1 MAKLKPNEKRVQLSF
16 QRPEDLRLWAF
27 MEKRAYECRWEL
39 PTFILASLTEAFK
52 DRMEEDEVDSIAAE
66 AAQKVR
72 ERTAVAA
79 PEPPTMP
86 VVPPPAK
93 PQPVSMERALC
104 DMYRRL
110 RLAGYPTPA
119 KPQPVSMERA
129 LNDAEAQIAALDQV
143 AVKAMGKRVVR
154 KGVPSPPPLP
164 R

>member
-16 QRPEDLRLWAF
+16 QRPEDLRLFSF
-27 MEKRAYECRWEL
+27 MEREAYRCRWEL

-52 DRMEEDEVDSIAAE
+52 DRMEEDEVESIAAE

-72 ERTAVAA
+72 ERTAV
-79 PEPPTMP
+79 PVPDLPPMP
-86 VVPPPAK
+86 VAPP
-93 PQPVSMERALC
+93 
-104 DMYRRL
+104 
-110 RLAGYPTPA
+110 PA

-129 LNDAEAQIAALDQV
+129 LNDAEAQIAALDAV
-143 AVKAMGKRVVR
+143 AAKTMGKRVVR

>member
-16 QRPEDLRLWAF
+16 QRPEDLRLFAF

-39 PTFILASLTEAFK
+39 PTFILASLTEAFADK
-52 DRMEEDEVDSIAAE
+52 MAEAEVETLAAE

-72 ERTAVAA
+72 ERTAVAV
-79 PEPPTMP
+79 PEPPPMP
-86 VVPPPAK
+86 SAAP
-93 PQPVSMERALC
+93 
-104 DMYRRL
+104 
-110 RLAGYPTPA
+110 PA

-129 LNDAEAQIAALDQV
+129 LNDAEAQIAALDAV
-143 AVKAMGKRVVR
+143 AAKTMGKRVAR

>member
-1 MAKLKPNEKRVQLSF
+1 MAKLTPGEKRVQLSF

-27 MEKRAYECRWEL
+27 MEKRAYECRWNMD
-39 PTFILASLTEAFK
+39 TFILASLTEAFK
-52 DRMEEDEVDSIAAE
+52 DRMEEDEVESIAAE

-72 ERTAVAA
+72 ERTAVAV
-79 PEPPTMP
+79 PEPPPMP
-86 VVPPPAK
+86 VAP
-93 PQPVSMERALC
+93 
-104 DMYRRL
+104 
-110 RLAGYPTPA
+110 PA

-164 R
+164 K

>member
-16 QRPEDLRLWAF
+16 QRPEDLRLFAF

-39 PTFILASLTEAFK
+39 PTFILASLTEAFADK
-52 DRMEEDEVDSIAAE
+52 MAEAEVETLAAE

-72 ERTAVAA
+72 ERTAVAV
-79 PEPPTMP
+79 PEPPPMP
-86 VVPPPAK
+86 VAPP
-93 PQPVSMERALC
+93 
-104 DMYRRL
+104 
-110 RLAGYPTPA
+110 PA

-154 KGVPSPPPLP
+154 KGVPPMPTITKGM
-164 R
+164 

>member
-16 QRPEDLRLWAF
+16 QRPEDLRLFSF
-27 MEKRAYECRWEL
+27 MEREAYRCRWEL

-52 DRMEEDEVDSIAAE
+52 DRMEEDEVESIAAE

-72 ERTAVAA
+72 ERTAVAV
-79 PEPPTMP
+79 PEPPPM
-86 VVPPPAK
+86 PPAA
-93 PQPVSMERALC
+93 P
-104 DMYRRL
+104 
-110 RLAGYPTPA
+110 PA

-129 LNDAEAQIAALDQV
+129 LNDAEAQIAALDAV
-143 AVKAMGKRVVR
+143 AAKTMGKRVAR

>member
-1 MAKLKPNEKRVQLSF
+1 MAKLKQGEKRVQLSF
-16 QRPEDLRLWAF
+16 QRPEDLRLFAF

-52 DRMEEDEVDSIAAE
+52 DRMEEDEVESIAAE

-72 ERTAVAA
+72 ERTAVAV
-79 PEPPTMP
+79 PEPPPM
-86 VVPPPAK
+86 PPAA
-93 PQPVSMERALC
+93 P
-104 DMYRRL
+104 
-110 RLAGYPTPA
+110 PA

-129 LNDAEAQIAALDQV
+129 LNDAEAQIAALDAV
-143 AVKAMGKRVVR
+143 AAKTMGKRVVR

>member
-1 MAKLKPNEKRVQLSF
+1 
-16 QRPEDLRLWAF
+16 

-52 DRMEEDEVDSIAAE
+52 DRMEEDEVESIAAE

-72 ERTAVAA
+72 ERTAVAV
-79 PEPPTMP
+79 PEPPPM
-86 VVPPPAK
+86 PPAA
-93 PQPVSMERALC
+93 P
-104 DMYRRL
+104 
-110 RLAGYPTPA
+110 PA

-129 LNDAEAQIAALDQV
+129 LNDAEAQIASLDAI
-143 AVKAMGKRVVR
+143 AVKTMGKRVAR

>member
-1 MAKLKPNEKRVQLSF
+1 MAKLKQGEKRVQLSF
-16 QRPEDLRLWAF
+16 QRPEDLRLFSF
-27 MEKRAYECRWEL
+27 MEREAYRCRWEL

-52 DRMEEDEVDSIAAE
+52 DRMEEDEVESIAAE

-72 ERTAVAA
+72 ERTAVAV
-79 PEPPTMP
+79 PDLPPMP
-86 VVPPPAK
+86 VAPP
-93 PQPVSMERALC
+93 
-104 DMYRRL
+104 
-110 RLAGYPTPA
+110 PA

-154 KGVPSPPPLP
+154 KGVPSPPPMP

>member
-16 QRPEDLRLWAF
+16 QRPEDLRLFAF

-72 ERTAVAA
+72 ERTAVAV
-79 PEPPTMP
+79 PEPPPMP
-86 VVPPPAK
+86 SAAP
-93 PQPVSMERALC
+93 
-104 DMYRRL
+104 
-110 RLAGYPTPA
+110 PA

-129 LNDAEAQIAALDQV
+129 LNDAEAQIAALDAV
-143 AVKAMGKRVVR
+143 AAKTMGKRVAR

>member
-16 QRPEDLRLWAF
+16 QRPEDLRLFSF
-27 MEKRAYECRWEL
+27 MEREAYRCRWEL

-52 DRMEEDEVDSIAAE
+52 DRMEEDEVESIAAE

-72 ERTAVAA
+72 ERTAVAV
-79 PEPPTMP
+79 PDLPPMP
-86 VVPPPAK
+86 VAPP
-93 PQPVSMERALC
+93 
-104 DMYRRL
+104 
-110 RLAGYPTPA
+110 PA

-154 KGVPSPPPLP
+154 KGVPSPPPMP

>member
-1 MAKLKPNEKRVQLSF
+1 MAKLKPGEKRVQLSF

-27 MEKRAYECRWEL
+27 MEKRAYECRWNMD
-39 PTFILASLTEAFK
+39 TFILASLTEAFK
-52 DRMEEDEVDSIAAE
+52 DRMEEDEVKSIAAE

-72 ERTAVAA
+72 ERTAIPA
-79 PEPPTMP
+79 PEPPMMP
-86 VVPPPAK
+86 AAHP
-93 PQPVSMERALC
+93 
-104 DMYRRL
+104 
-110 RLAGYPTPA
+110 PA

-154 KGVPSPPPLP
+154 KGVPSPPPMP